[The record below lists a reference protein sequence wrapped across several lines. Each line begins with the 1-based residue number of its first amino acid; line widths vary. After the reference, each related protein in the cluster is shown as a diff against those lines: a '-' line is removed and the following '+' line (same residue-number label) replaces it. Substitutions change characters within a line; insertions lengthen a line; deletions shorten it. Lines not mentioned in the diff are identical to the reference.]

1 MTYDKL
7 TIVFGRVLTEE
18 EFSKL
23 AEYIDEY
30 ITEDYIMTA
39 YSIKFDIIQKQTCR
53 RSRNSSFCSVF

>member
-23 AEYIDEY
+23 AEYIDQY

-39 YSIKFDIIQKQTCR
+39 YSIKEDDKLL
-53 RSRNSSFCSVF
+53 S